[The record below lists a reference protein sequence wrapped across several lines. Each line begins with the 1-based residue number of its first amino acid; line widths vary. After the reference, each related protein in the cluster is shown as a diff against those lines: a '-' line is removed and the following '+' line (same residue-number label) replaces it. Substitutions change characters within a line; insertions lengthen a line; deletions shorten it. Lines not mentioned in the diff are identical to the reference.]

1 MPALGRALAPNAPAA
16 FVAVQATERS
26 PPAGFG
32 ARWEDQE
39 SEIGSTASSVRWVF
53 SPHKARHER
62 GYAEGARETGR
73 FRALTN
79 PGTIDSDPISRAVAL
94 LGRIPS
100 VGSAFAASDVSAV
113 SATDREV
120 AELMKQPVLDHGEVV
135 EEAEVDVVR
144 VVPRRHQAL
153 PTPSQFGDFGSD
165 VGGPT
170 MADLGSLMQNMD
182 AFRSSIAA
190 GGLEALHEAPPE
202 DMAAKEDRE
211 EQSWMAAEPPPP
223 PPPPRFES
231 PVRLVDLA
239 PPSAGAACAFPGL
252 GGASGAAAVGMP
264 DEDAADATDTNAGAS
279 VAGVRSQ
286 RAGIGSEE
294 EEDLGAVLD
303 DDEEGELLDAEEE
316 EEQPLGGGMDI

>member
-1 MPALGRALAPNAPAA
+1 
-16 FVAVQATERS
+16 
-26 PPAGFG
+26 
-32 ARWEDQE
+32 
-39 SEIGSTASSVRWVF
+39 
-53 SPHKARHER
+53 
-62 GYAEGARETGR
+62 
-73 FRALTN
+73 
-79 PGTIDSDPISRAVAL
+79 
-94 LGRIPS
+94 
-100 VGSAFAASDVSAV
+100 
-113 SATDREV
+113 
-120 AELMKQPVLDHGEVV
+120 MKQPVLDHGEVV

-144 VVPRRHQAL
+144 AVPRRHQAL

-202 DMAAKEDRE
+202 DLAAKEDRE
-211 EQSWMAAEPPPP
+211 EQSWKAAEPPP

-231 PVRLVDLA
+231 PVRLMDLA

-252 GGASGAAAVGMP
+252 GGVSGAAAVGMP
-264 DEDAADATDTNAGAS
+264 DEDAADATADTNAGAS

-316 EEQPLGGGMDI
+316 EQPLGGGMGI